1 MTTESPPAGRTLD
14 EDLYRRLFG
23 RRTLLL
29 GEPLEDWNA
38 NRLCNGLVLLAAE
51 DPAADIRLL
60 INSPGGSVPG
70 MLAIRECLRA
80 IPYDVVT
87 VDVEMA
93 DGAKQFCSTS

>member
-1 MTTESPPAGRTLD
+1 M
-14 EDLYRRLFG
+14 
-23 RRTLLL
+23 
-29 GEPLEDWNA
+29 
-38 NRLCNGLVLLAAE
+38 
-51 DPAADIRLL
+51 
-60 INSPGGSVPG
+60 PG